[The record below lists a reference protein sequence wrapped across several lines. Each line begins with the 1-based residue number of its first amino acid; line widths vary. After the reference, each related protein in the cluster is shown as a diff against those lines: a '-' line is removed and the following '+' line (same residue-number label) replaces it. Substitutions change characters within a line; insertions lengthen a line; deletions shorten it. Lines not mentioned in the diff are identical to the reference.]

1 MLAPP
6 ILVAVLGRLLGAMG
20 ETPALIPLPS
30 SPTVRSPI
38 KDEDNDEDR
47 YARLCSFGAYFVLDP
62 DGL

>member
-1 MLAPP
+1 MARQRPP
-6 ILVAVLGRLLGAMG
+6 AVVITGNQAN
-20 ETPALIPLPS
+20 A
-30 SPTVRSPI
+30 PI